1 VLLILTDKVLVHN
14 LGKVL
19 ADDLDCLF
27 VCFIFGEG

>member
-1 VLLILTDKVLVHN
+1 MLLILTDKFLIHN